1 MPTLEAE
8 VEAEAEAEAEA
19 GAEAGEEAEAQ
30 WEEEPPTMVTLS
42 ADLLRRLVTNPEV
55 YTAVLVWESLS
66 TMMITLMHHAAARV
80 DFENATTP

>member
-1 MPTLEAE
+1 MLTL
-8 VEAEAEAEAEA
+8 EA

-66 TMMITLMHHAAARV
+66 TMMIILMHHAAARV
-80 DFENATTP
+80 DFENTTTP